1 MRHAP
6 FHQWVVLALVW
17 PSLIC
22 QAESVTPLFHDD
34 YENVA
39 VAEAPKP
46 DVGSY
51 ALQEGTVVAA
61 GQGVNSLGK
70 THPSSP
76 LEGDKLFLLDAPAET
91 GRRNIANLAAPATGD
106 GTLRFEV
113 DLMLIDSSYLQFGLG
128 SDDGG
133 KAISGQVLTV
143 VISLMADGKLCVYNG
158 KKHTPIPGLKHA
170 LGQWQHY
177 TIEYKPGESQY
188 VLAAGNVRTTLNA
201 FVGDMTRVA
210 QINRVF
216 VNTGG
221 SSTIG
226 YSDNLTATFTRADDA
241 QP

>member
-1 MRHAP
+1 MLKAP
-6 FHQWVVLALVW
+6 WTRWVVLAIVW
-17 PSLIC
+17 HTALC
-22 QAESVTPLFHDD
+22 HAEIVTMLFHDD
-34 YENVA
+34 YENVS
-39 VAEAPKP
+39 VAQAPKP
-46 DVGSY
+46 TVGSY
-51 ALQEGTVVAA
+51 ALQEGTVVAV

-70 THPSSP
+70 THPAAP
-76 LEGDKLFLLDAPAET
+76 GDGDKLFLLDAPAET

-106 GTLRFEV
+106 GTLRFEA
-113 DLMLIDSSYLQFGLG
+113 DLMLVHSSYLQFGLG

-143 VISLMADGKLCVYNG
+143 VISLMADGKICAYDG
-158 KKHTPIPGLKHA
+158 KKHTPIPGLKHT

-177 TIEYKPGESQY
+177 SIEYKPGDSQY
-188 VLAAGNVRTTLNA
+188 VLSAGNVRATLNA
-201 FVGDMTRVA
+201 FVGDVSSVS

-226 YSDNLTATFTRADDA
+226 YSDNLNATFTRADDA